1 VCHGLSV
8 GTEMENDDAMT
19 SGANPW
25 TVPVSTNLDELG
37 CAMMQKKKDARG
49 KSRVHG
55 QKGQGGEGLSHGYG
69 GSAGKMHPGRKAVSG
84 RSRKTMR
91 TTARHCRHARRSP
104 RFCAEFKLIK

>member
-37 CAMMQKKKDARG
+37 CAMMQKKKDARS
-49 KSRVHG
+49 KSRVSG
-55 QKGQGGEGLSHGYG
+55 QKGQGGEGLSHG
-69 GSAGKMHPGRKAVSG
+69 GSAEKGAGASGPEGGK
-84 RSRKTMR
+84 RSKPEDD
-91 TTARHCRHARRSP
+91 ADYSP
-104 RFCAEFKLIK
+104 SLPTREKIAKVLR

>member
-1 VCHGLSV
+1 
-8 GTEMENDDAMT
+8 MENDDAMT

-49 KSRVHG
+49 KSRVSG

-69 GSAGKMHPGRKAVSG
+69 GSAGKRFGASG
-84 RSRKTMR
+84 PEGGKRSKPEDD
-91 TTARHCRHARRSP
+91 ADYSP
-104 RFCAEFKLIK
+104 SLPSREKIAKVLR